1 MLIITFRLKPNPSA
15 LTAYFIWVIL
25 GCSVTV
31 LAQQQSAVQT
41 HAWVVYQGNHLLN
54 DRFSIHTEYQF
65 RRHQYFEEPQQS
77 LTRIGL
83 DYAIS
88 KKVMVTAGY
97 GWIVTYPYGQF
108 PVAYQ
113 NNEHRIWQQLVLRDY
128 YGRFYTDHRYRLE
141 QRFLETKKLNSTG
154 VLMHDDYV
162 FRQRI
167 RYRFNLV
174 YPINKSTLT
183 NHTLF
188 AYVNDEIFLGFG
200 KGVGRNIMDQNR
212 LMAGLGWKVNNQF
225 TFQSGYLNQ
234 YIQKP
239 DGDRRENNHT
249 VWGMIQY
256 HLDFRK
262 SEDTPSAK

>member
-1 MLIITFRLKPNPSA
+1 MTRIFRLKPDHIA
-15 LTAYFIWVIL
+15 LFAFYIRLIL
-25 GCSVTV
+25 GCTVTA
-31 LAQQQSAVQT
+31 LAQQQTAVQP

-65 RRHQYFEEPQQS
+65 RRHQYFSAPQQS

-83 DYAIS
+83 DYAVS
-88 KKVMVTAGY
+88 KRATVTAGY

-108 PVAYQ
+108 PVAYR
-113 NNEHRIWQQLVLRDY
+113 NNEHRIWQQLILRDQH
-128 YGRFYTDHRYRLE
+128 GRFYVDHRYRLE
-141 QRFLETKKLNSTG
+141 QRFLETKKLNSNG
-154 VLMHDDYV
+154 VFMHDDYV

-167 RYRFNLV
+167 RYRFNV
-174 YPINKSTLT
+174 IYPINKPTLT
-183 NHTLF
+183 KHTLF

-200 KGVGRNIMDQNR
+200 KGIGRNIMDQNR
-212 LMAGLGWKVNNQF
+212 LMAGLGWKVNDQI

-234 YIQKP
+234 YLQKP

-256 HLDFRK
+256 HLDFRQ
-262 SEDTPSAK
+262 SDETSIAK

>member
-1 MLIITFRLKPNPSA
+1 MMTRIFRRKPYQFT
-15 LTAYFIWVIL
+15 LCVCCIWVFI
-25 GCSVTV
+25 GSTVTV
-31 LAQQQSAVQT
+31 WAHQQTAVQP

-65 RRHQYFEEPQQS
+65 RRHQYFSEPQQS

-83 DYAIS
+83 DYALS

-108 PVAYQ
+108 PVSYQ
-113 NNEHRIWQQLVLRDY
+113 NNEHRIWQQLILSDQH
-128 YGRFYTDHRYRLE
+128 GRFYTDHRYRLE
-141 QRFLETKKLNSTG
+141 QRFIETKKLHSNG
-154 VLMHDDYV
+154 DFKHDDYI

-167 RYRFNLV
+167 RYRFNV
-174 YPINKSTLT
+174 IYPINKPTLT

-200 KGVGRNIMDQNR
+200 KGIGRNIMDQNR
-212 LMAGLGWKVNNQF
+212 LMAGLGWKLNNHI

-234 YIQKP
+234 YLQKP
-239 DGDRRENNHT
+239 DGDRRENNHAI
-249 VWGMIQY
+249 WGMIQY

-262 SEDTPSAK
+262 SEDTPIAK